1 MSEAEIVLERP
12 IARSVSV
19 VIPVYRS
26 TTSLIPLVNRLEEA
40 LVGCEFEII
49 LVDDG
54 SPAATWE
61 IAADLAKTHASVR
74 AIRLGRNFGQHN
86 ALIAGIRSARHAV
99 IVTMDDDLQ
108 NPPEEVPRLLA
119 ALGPSVDV
127 VYGVS
132 SNVAQTAWRRFGS
145 SLARRIISR
154 LGAVNVTQM
163 SSFRVIRRDLRESFP
178 EDLGPSVS
186 LDAMLSWVT
195 ERFET
200 IEVEHVDRQDGK
212 SNYSASRL
220 VRFALDVTTGYSAV
234 PLQIALTLGLA
245 TAAFGVAVLAYVL
258 IRFAVSGTSVAGFPF
273 LASIIAIFSG
283 VQLLTLGVIGEYLA
297 RMHFR
302 IMRKPTYVIA
312 EIVPPRDE
320 ISDSP

>member
-1 MSEAEIVLERP
+1 VSQVGTGKESSAPAPVSIIV
-12 IARSVSV
+12 
-19 VIPVYRS
+19 PVYRS
-26 TTSLIPLVNRLEEA
+26 TESLHPLVNRLEEA
-40 LVGCEFEII
+40 LAGREFEII

-54 SPAATWE
+54 SPSATWE
-61 IAADLAKTHASVR
+61 IAADLAMTHASVS
-74 AIRLGRNFGQHN
+74 AMRLGRNFGQHN
-86 ALIAGIRSARHAV
+86 ALLAGIRSARHPV

-108 NPPEEVPRLLA
+108 NPPEEVPRLLS
-119 ALGPSVDV
+119 ALVPGVDV
-127 VYGVS
+127 VYGIS
-132 SNVAQTAWRRFGS
+132 SNVAQHAWRRFGS
-145 SLARRIISR
+145 SLSRRVISQ
-154 LGAVNVTQM
+154 LGAVNATHM

-195 ERFET
+195 ERFAT
-200 IEVEHVDRQDGK
+200 IEVQHADRHDGE
-212 SNYSASRL
+212 SNYSALRL
-220 VRFALDVTTGYSAV
+220 VRFAIDVTTGYSAV

-312 EIVPPRDE
+312 EVVPPRDE

>member
-1 MSEAEIVLERP
+1 MSQVGTGKESSAPAPVSIIV
-12 IARSVSV
+12 
-19 VIPVYRS
+19 PVYRS
-26 TTSLIPLVNRLEEA
+26 TESLHPLVNRLEEA
-40 LVGCEFEII
+40 LAGREFEII

-54 SPAATWE
+54 SPSATWE
-61 IAADLAKTHASVR
+61 IAADLAMTHASVS
-74 AIRLGRNFGQHN
+74 AMRLGRNFGQHN
-86 ALIAGIRSARHAV
+86 ALLAGICSARHPV

-108 NPPEEVPRLLA
+108 NPPEEVPRLLS
-119 ALGPSVDV
+119 ALVPGVDV
-127 VYGVS
+127 VYGIS
-132 SNVAQTAWRRFGS
+132 SNVAQHAWRRFGS
-145 SLARRIISR
+145 SLSRRVISQ
-154 LGAVNVTQM
+154 LGAVNATHM

-195 ERFET
+195 ERFAT
-200 IEVEHVDRQDGK
+200 IEVQHADRHDGE

-220 VRFALDVTTGYSAV
+220 VRFAIDVATGYSAV

-312 EIVPPRDE
+312 EVVPPRDE
-320 ISDSP
+320 ISDRP

>member
-1 MSEAEIVLERP
+1 VSEAEIVLERP

-54 SPAATWE
+54 SPTATWE

-86 ALIAGIRSARHAV
+86 ALIAGIHSARHAV

-132 SNVAQTAWRRFGS
+132 SNVAQTAWRRFVS

-312 EIVPPRDE
+312 EIVPPRNE

>member
-1 MSEAEIVLERP
+1 VSQVGTGKESSAPAPVSIIV
-12 IARSVSV
+12 
-19 VIPVYRS
+19 PVYRS
-26 TTSLIPLVNRLEEA
+26 TESLHPLVNRLEEA
-40 LVGCEFEII
+40 LAGREFEII

-54 SPAATWE
+54 SPSATWE
-61 IAADLAKTHASVR
+61 IAADLAMTHASVS
-74 AIRLGRNFGQHN
+74 AMRLGRNFGQHN
-86 ALIAGIRSARHAV
+86 ALLAGIRSARHPV

-108 NPPEEVPRLLA
+108 NPPEEVPRLLS
-119 ALGPSVDV
+119 ALVPGVDV
-127 VYGVS
+127 VYGIS
-132 SNVAQTAWRRFGS
+132 SNVAQHAWRRFGS
-145 SLARRIISR
+145 SLSRRVISQ
-154 LGAVNVTQM
+154 LGAVNATHM

-195 ERFET
+195 ERFAT
-200 IEVEHVDRQDGK
+200 IEVQHADRHDGE

-220 VRFALDVTTGYSAV
+220 VRFAIDVTTGYSAV

-312 EIVPPRDE
+312 EVVPPRDE
-320 ISDSP
+320 ISDRP

>member
-1 MSEAEIVLERP
+1 MSQVGTGKESSAPAPVSIIV
-12 IARSVSV
+12 
-19 VIPVYRS
+19 PVYRS
-26 TTSLIPLVNRLEEA
+26 TESLHPLVNRLEEA
-40 LVGCEFEII
+40 LAGREFEII

-54 SPAATWE
+54 SPSATWE
-61 IAADLAKTHASVR
+61 IAADLAMTHASVS
-74 AIRLGRNFGQHN
+74 AMRLGRNFGQHN
-86 ALIAGIRSARHAV
+86 ALLAGIRSARHPV

-108 NPPEEVPRLLA
+108 NPPEEVPRLLS
-119 ALGPSVDV
+119 ALVPGVDV
-127 VYGVS
+127 VYGIS
-132 SNVAQTAWRRFGS
+132 SNVAQHAWRRFGS
-145 SLARRIISR
+145 SLSRRVISQ
-154 LGAVNVTQM
+154 LGAVNATHM

-195 ERFET
+195 ERFAT
-200 IEVEHVDRQDGK
+200 IEVQHADRHDGE

-220 VRFALDVTTGYSAV
+220 VRFAIDVTTGYSAV

-312 EIVPPRDE
+312 EVVPPRDE
-320 ISDSP
+320 ISDRP

>member
-1 MSEAEIVLERP
+1 VSQVGTGKESSAPAPVSIIV
-12 IARSVSV
+12 
-19 VIPVYRS
+19 PVYRS
-26 TTSLIPLVNRLEEA
+26 TESLHPLVNRLEEA
-40 LVGCEFEII
+40 LAGREFEII

-54 SPAATWE
+54 SPSATWE
-61 IAADLAKTHASVR
+61 IAADLAMTHASVS
-74 AIRLGRNFGQHN
+74 AMRLGRNFGQHN
-86 ALIAGIRSARHAV
+86 ALLAGICSARHPV

-108 NPPEEVPRLLA
+108 NPPEEVPRLLS
-119 ALGPSVDV
+119 ALVPGVDV
-127 VYGVS
+127 VYGIS
-132 SNVAQTAWRRFGS
+132 SNVAQHAWRRFGS
-145 SLARRIISR
+145 SLSRRVISQ
-154 LGAVNVTQM
+154 LGAVNATHM

-195 ERFET
+195 ERFAT
-200 IEVEHVDRQDGK
+200 IEVQHADRHDGE

-220 VRFALDVTTGYSAV
+220 VRFAIDVTTGYSAV

-312 EIVPPRDE
+312 EVVPPRDE
-320 ISDSP
+320 ISDRP

>member
-132 SNVAQTAWRRFGS
+132 PNVAQTAWRRFGS

-200 IEVEHVDRQDGK
+200 IEVEHADRHDGK

-312 EIVPPRDE
+312 EVVPPRNE

>member
-1 MSEAEIVLERP
+1 MSQVGTGKESSAPAPVSIIV
-12 IARSVSV
+12 
-19 VIPVYRS
+19 PVYRS
-26 TTSLIPLVNRLEEA
+26 TESLHPLVNRLEEA
-40 LVGCEFEII
+40 LAGREFEII

-54 SPAATWE
+54 SPSATWE
-61 IAADLAKTHASVR
+61 IAADLAMTHASVS
-74 AIRLGRNFGQHN
+74 AMRLGRNFGQHN
-86 ALIAGIRSARHAV
+86 ALLAGICSARHPV

-108 NPPEEVPRLLA
+108 NPPEEVPRLLS
-119 ALGPSVDV
+119 ALVPGVDV
-127 VYGVS
+127 VYGIS
-132 SNVAQTAWRRFGS
+132 SNVAQHAWRRFGS
-145 SLARRIISR
+145 SLSRRVISQ
-154 LGAVNVTQM
+154 LGAVNATHM

-186 LDAMLSWVT
+186 LDAVLSWVT
-195 ERFET
+195 ERFAT
-200 IEVEHVDRQDGK
+200 IEVQHADRHDGE

-220 VRFALDVTTGYSAV
+220 VRFAIDVTTGYSAV

-312 EIVPPRDE
+312 EVVPPRDE
-320 ISDSP
+320 ISDRP

>member
-1 MSEAEIVLERP
+1 MTEAEIAVERP
-12 IARSVSV
+12 VVGSVSV

-26 TTSLIPLVNRLEEA
+26 TESLHPLVIRLEEA
-40 LVGCEFEII
+40 LVGREFEII

-54 SPAATWE
+54 SPAATWG
-61 IAADLAKTHASVR
+61 IAADLAMTHTSVR

-86 ALIAGIRSARHAV
+86 ALIAGIHSARHAV

-312 EIVPPRDE
+312 EIVPPRNE

>member
-1 MSEAEIVLERP
+1 VSQVGTVKESSAPAPVSIV
-12 IARSVSV
+12 V
-19 VIPVYRS
+19 PVYRS
-26 TTSLIPLVNRLEEA
+26 TASLHPLVIRLEEA
-40 LVGCEFEII
+40 LVGREFEII

-54 SPAATWE
+54 SPAATWG
-61 IAADLAKTHASVR
+61 IAADLAMTHTSVR

-86 ALIAGIRSARHAV
+86 ALIAGIRSAQHAV

-312 EIVPPRDE
+312 EIVPPRNE

>member
-1 MSEAEIVLERP
+1 VSQVGTGKESSAPAPVSIIV
-12 IARSVSV
+12 
-19 VIPVYRS
+19 PVYRS
-26 TTSLIPLVNRLEEA
+26 TESLHPLVNRLEEA
-40 LVGCEFEII
+40 LAGREFEII

-54 SPAATWE
+54 SPSATWE
-61 IAADLAKTHASVR
+61 IAADLAMTHASVS
-74 AIRLGRNFGQHN
+74 AMRLGRNFGQHN
-86 ALIAGIRSARHAV
+86 ALLAGIRSARHPV

-312 EIVPPRDE
+312 EIVPPRNE